1 LDIVE
6 QASKIIDEAQK
17 NNVVLRAV
25 GGVAI
30 GMRCPSAKH
39 RSLIRNY
46 VDMDF
51 IGHAKQ
57 DKGIK
62 QVLTDMGFEP
72 NKRFNALHGKKR
84 LQFWDTKKNIDI
96 DIFLDVFEMCHK
108 FDFRDRIDLDKY
120 TIPLADLLM
129 TKLQIVK
136 INEKDIRDTI
146 AILADHEFGD
156 KNNDMIDLDYIAKL
170 CSEDWGLYKTLSMN
184 AEKVAEFVKDYDLK
198 DEHARAVKARLRTFL
213 KRLEDEPKS
222 MRWRMRARV
231 GEKSKWYEDVEE
243 VKR

>member
-6 QASKIIDEAQK
+6 QATKIIDEAQK
-17 NNVVLRAV
+17 NDVVLRAV

-39 RSLIRNY
+39 RSLVRNY

-62 QVLTDMGFEP
+62 QVLTEMGFEP

-108 FDFRDRIDLDKY
+108 FDFKDRIDLDKY

-184 AEKVAEFVKDYDLK
+184 AEKVTEFVKDYDLK
-198 DEHARAVKARLRTFL
+198 DEHARAVKTRIKTFL

-231 GEKSKWYEDVEE
+231 GERSKWYEDVEE

>member
-1 LDIVE
+1 M
-6 QASKIIDEAQK
+6 IIDKAEE
-17 NNVVLRAV
+17 NNVTLRAV

-46 VDMDF
+46 VDIDLV
-51 IGHAKQ
+51 GHAKQ

-62 QVLTDMGFEP
+62 KVLTDMGFEP

-108 FDFRDRIDLDKY
+108 FDLKDRIDLDKY

-136 INEKDIRDTI
+136 INEKDIRDII
-146 AILADHEFGD
+146 AILSDHDFGG
-156 KNNDMIDLDYIAKL
+156 KSNEMIDLDYIAKQ

-184 AEKVAEFVKDYDLK
+184 AEKVSKFVNDYALN
-198 DEHARAVKARLRTFL
+198 DEQTRSIKSKIRSFL

-231 GEKSKWYEDVEE
+231 GERSKWYEDVEE

>member
-6 QASKIIDEAQK
+6 QATKIIDEAQK
-17 NNVVLRAV
+17 NNIVLRAV

-39 RSLIRNY
+39 RNLIRNY
-46 VDMDF
+46 VDIDLV
-51 IGHAKQ
+51 GHAKQ

-108 FDFRDRIDLDKY
+108 FDLKNRIELDDH

-136 INEKDIRDTI
+136 INEKDIRDII
-146 AILADHEFGD
+146 AILGDHGFGS
-156 KNNDMIDLDYIAKL
+156 KSNEMIDLDYISKL

-184 AEKVAEFVKDYDLK
+184 AEKISKFVDDYALK
-198 DEHARAVKARLRTFL
+198 DEHTQTVKSRIKTFL

-222 MRWRMRARV
+222 MRWRMRAKV
-231 GEKSKWYEDVEE
+231 GERSKWYEDVEE